1 MITTGATSTKRA
13 ISEKNNIPRTGSTM
27 ARTRDQ
33 ISQSVAAETKEK
45 LNAYLIMKKMRCI

>member
-13 ISEKNNIPRTGSTM
+13 ITKKKNTPRTGTAM

-33 ISQSVAAETKEK
+33 ISQSVAAETKK
-45 LNAYLIMKKMRCI
+45 NRTHT